1 MKAFTVSRKFHIE
14 KSCKTKQAIKPGPSP
29 DRPAGKV
36 QRISRLMALA
46 IEFEQM
52 IRDRQAVD
60 FAQLAKECRVTRAR
74 MTQIMNLNLLAPD
87 IQERLLCLPQTDK
100 GRDEITI
107 RTLQKIAL
115 EPNWKRQR
123 AKLAELL

>member
-14 KSCKTKQAIKPGPSP
+14 RRFKTKQVIKPGTLPN
-29 DRPAGKV
+29 RPAGKV
-36 QRISRLMALA
+36 QRISKLMALA

-52 IRDRQAVD
+52 IQNAQASD

-115 EPNWKRQR
+115 EPDWRRQR
-123 AKLAELL
+123 AKLDEFM